1 MNLKIAICD
10 DDKVVCSQ
18 IENMIL
24 RYAENSSFYVTIN
37 IFYDGSS
44 FIDYIQG
51 EDGNYDLIYLDI
63 EMDELNGVD
72 VGIAIRS
79 ELRDHKIQ
87 IVYVSGTGQYDRQLF
102 DVQPLLFIPKPIEEK
117 KLVKSLDLAIEK
129 LELMPKLY
137 HYKKRKEYYN
147 VRIEDIMY
155 FENSGRNVK
164 VITIDGIDNFV
175 GNIKDIAK
183 EVTPYGF
190 IKISQSVIVNYQFV
204 SKYSRE
210 EIILINK
217 EKIAIPKNKRNEV
230 KEQFLRESDKHL

>member
-147 VRIEDIMY
+147 VRMEDIMC

-175 GNIKDIAK
+175 GNIKDVAK

>member
-1 MNLKIAICD
+1 MHLKIAVCD

-24 RYAENSSFYVTIN
+24 RYAKDTAFDVTIH

-44 FIDYIQG
+44 LMDTIQN
-51 EDGNYDLIYLDI
+51 DVDNYDLIYLDI
-63 EMDELNGVD
+63 EMDGINGVD
-72 VGIAIRS
+72 VGLTIRDD
-79 ELRDHKIQ
+79 LRDHKIQ

-102 DVQPLLFIPKPIEEK
+102 DVQPLLFIPKPIEES
-117 KLVKSLDLAIEK
+117 KLMKSIDLAMEK
-129 LELMPKLY
+129 LALTPKLY
-137 HYKKRKEYYN
+137 HYKKRKEYFS
-147 VRIEDIMY
+147 VWMEDIIY

-164 VITIDGIDNFV
+164 IMTIDGMDLFV
-175 GNIKDIAK
+175 GTIKDVAK
-183 EVTPYGF
+183 EVFSYGF
-190 IKISQSVIVNYQFV
+190 IQISQSIIVNYNFV

-217 EKIAIPKNKRNEV
+217 EKIAIPKNKRNGV

>member
-10 DDKVVCSQ
+10 DDKVICSQ

-87 IVYVSGTGQYDRQLF
+87 IVYVSGAGQYDRQLF

-147 VRIEDIMY
+147 VRMENIMF

-175 GNIKDIAK
+175 GNIKDVAK